1 MALNETNLKFKSLEN
16 NTKLKELNV
25 YDANAY
31 DALWIAVLTENNSGN
46 MTIEAVKTKFNNIIH
61 SYQGASSSIEL
72 DLNRD
77 RHSN

>member
-31 DALWIAVLTENNSGN
+31 DALWIALLT
-46 MTIEAVKTKFNNIIH
+46 
-61 SYQGASSSIEL
+61 
-72 DLNRD
+72 
-77 RHSN
+77 